1 MKSLIKKNLLIII
14 VSPLLVNS
22 ISNLFSGENDFM
34 NYLFGNKIII
44 FAILI
49 SSLFYYQVS
58 RVINKVLKLHSISL
72 SLVFFLTSFYIFN
85 LIFLLFLKEISF
97 KTTLVFVF
105 ILWLCFLTYKL
116 EKKVEIIKV
125 IAFYVSSLF
134 FNNRYF
140 IELSNLSGYR
150 ELNTDVPLQWY
161 KLANLISTE
170 NFYIAFTNNI
180 IEGQTLAISYVQS
193 LLFNLN
199 FYFFDFSFVRLNS
212 NLIIIFAVFVIYDLN
227 LSKQEKII
235 ASVTLVSF
243 LLNSDWLTY
252 LFFDSLMLEGLVGF
266 IFATFLL
273 NIKVHIF
280 EKSNLNPYLYFF
292 LFSFLFFTKQFV
304 STISL
309 VLLIYLLIQFKNSRL
324 LIGLIPY
331 FIHNI
336 YTNVY
341 IPDSKE
347 FELLRGTSI
356 KELLFDILTFDNL
369 AVGNVNKVVTQ
380 LLIDKPFIYILFI
393 FFVVNFL
400 RLLLKTNITDSFTL
414 NVSLIAII
422 INFVLIFL
430 LYIVWWKDFGIES
443 SYRYAL
449 NLFLLLFYS
458 LLININLLKKE
469 I

>member
-14 VSPLLVNS
+14 FSPLLVNS
-22 ISNLFSGENDFM
+22 ISNLFSGENDFL

-44 FAILI
+44 LAILI

-85 LIFLLFLKEISF
+85 LIFLPFLKEISF
-97 KTTLVFVF
+97 KSTLVFVF

-125 IAFYVSSLF
+125 IAFYVGSLF
-134 FNNRYF
+134 FNNRYY

-280 EKSNLNPYLYFF
+280 EKFNLNPYLYFF

-324 LIGLIPY
+324 LFGLIPY
-331 FIHNI
+331 FIHYI
-336 YTNVY
+336 YKNVY

-393 FFVVNFL
+393 FFAVNIL
-400 RLLLKTNITDSFTL
+400 RLLLKTNTTDSFTL

>member
-14 VSPLLVNS
+14 ASPLLVNS

-58 RVINKVLKLHSISL
+58 RVISKVLKLHSISL

-85 LIFLLFLKEISF
+85 LIFLPFLKEISF

>member
-1 MKSLIKKNLLIII
+1 MKRLIKKNLLIII
-14 VSPLLVNS
+14 FSPLLVNS
-22 ISNLFSGENDFM
+22 ISNLFSGENDFL

-44 FAILI
+44 LAILI

-72 SLVFFLTSFYIFN
+72 SLVFFLTSFYFFN
-85 LIFLLFLKEISF
+85 LIFLPFLKEISF

-125 IAFYVSSLF
+125 ISFYVGSLF
-134 FNNRYF
+134 FNNRYY

-280 EKSNLNPYLYFF
+280 EKFNLNPYLYFF

-336 YTNVY
+336 YKNVY
-341 IPDSKE
+341 IPDSEE

-393 FFVVNFL
+393 FFAVNIL
-400 RLLLKTNITDSFTL
+400 RLLLKTNTTDSFTL

>member
-22 ISNLFSGENDFM
+22 ISNLFSGENDFL

-85 LIFLLFLKEISF
+85 LIFLPFLKEISF
-97 KTTLVFVF
+97 KTTLLFVF

-125 IAFYVSSLF
+125 IAFYVGSLF
-134 FNNRYF
+134 FNNRYY

-212 NLIIIFAVFVIYDLN
+212 NLIVIFAVFVIYDLN

-235 ASVTLVSF
+235 ASVTLFSF

-280 EKSNLNPYLYFF
+280 EKFNLNPYLYFF
-292 LFSFLFFTKQFV
+292 SFSFLFFTKQFV

-356 KELLFDILTFDNL
+356 KELLVDILTFNNL
-369 AVGNVNKVVTQ
+369 AVDNVYKVFSQ
-380 LLIDKPFIYILFI
+380 LLIDKPFVYFLFI
-393 FFVVNFL
+393 FFIINLL
-400 RLLLKTNITDSFTL
+400 RLFLKLNSVESFTL
-414 NVSLIAII
+414 NVSLAAII

-443 SYRYAL
+443 SYRYVL

-458 LLININLLKKE
+458 FLMNINLFKKE
-469 I
+469 V

>member
-58 RVINKVLKLHSISL
+58 RVISKVLKLHSISL

-85 LIFLLFLKEISF
+85 LIFLPFLKEISF

-134 FNNRYF
+134 FNNRYY

>member
-85 LIFLLFLKEISF
+85 LIFLPFLKEISF

-125 IAFYVSSLF
+125 IAFYVGSLF
-134 FNNRYF
+134 FNNRYY

-161 KLANLISTE
+161 ELANLISTE

-280 EKSNLNPYLYFF
+280 EKSNLNPYIYFF

-393 FFVVNFL
+393 FFVINFL